1 MRWRD
6 RKIHGAF
13 FALLFSW
20 FLAGKPAVPAAPPQD
35 TPVLSDEFYKTLQAA
50 HILQR
55 DIYLDGQLN
64 KILTGRGQV
73 DSLTESPRYR
83 RRFKITVTGASAGN
97 IKIIYSLY
105 TDEDDFLKVLHK
117 NDLFEFR
124 GQFVIYTPLS
134 SRRDSYIFD
143 VLLEDGAI
151 VVD

>member
-1 MRWRD
+1 MGWRD
-6 RKIHGAF
+6 LKIYCAL

-20 FLAGKPAVPAAPPQD
+20 LLGGNPAVPAAPPQD
-35 TPVLSDEFYKTLQAA
+35 PPVLGDEFYKTLQGA

-83 RRFKITVTGASAGN
+83 RRFKITVVGTSAEN

-105 TDEDDFLKVLHK
+105 TDEEDFLKVLHK
-117 NDLFEFR
+117 NDIFEFR
-124 GQFVIYTPLS
+124 GQFIIYTPLS

-143 VLLEDGAI
+143 VLLEDGAM